1 MVRDNGKCIVLH
13 LSSLTISSIACIR
26 NKLVELTA
34 LEIVEA
40 YIWNSSK
47 HENSEKRIKMLDSS
61 ELIDKFKKIFII
73 IQH

>member
-1 MVRDNGKCIVLH
+1 MVRDNWKGIVLH

-47 HENSEKRIKMLDSS
+47 HENSEESVKMLDSS
-61 ELIDKFKKIFII
+61 ELLVKFKKIFII